1 MNRQVKG
8 ISSVKKTKLIVNVY
22 NSKYDV
28 VRDVSREYFSMRVQ
42 EDENEDFDIFWSD
55 GGI

>member
-1 MNRQVKG
+1 M
-8 ISSVKKTKLIVNVY
+8 INVY

-42 EDENEDFDIFWSD
+42 EDESEDFDIFWSD